1 MPACKSDM
9 CVGISKVMK
18 CAICFLSFS
27 WVADLMGDFYPLLQ
41 DDFAANRCSYRQK
54 EGVWGMV
61 GKTCFG
67 KNVIILLV

>member
-1 MPACKSDM
+1 MSDM

-27 WVADLMGDFYPLLQ
+27 LMEDLMDDFYPGLR

-54 EGVWGMV
+54 EGYEGWQE
-61 GKTCFG
+61 KL
-67 KNVIILLV
+67 ILIKML